1 VFQTKKIVLLLF
13 VTTKLNLFNVLINN
27 VLLMLKNVNRFLLYV
42 GMENLL
48 VLIILAKLN
57 SQIVTL
63 KMDVISKLHSNVLM
77 DLVHQ
82 HLLMDLENKDVNHK

>member
-1 VFQTKKIVLLLF
+1 
-13 VTTKLNLFNVLINN
+13 
-27 VLLMLKNVNRFLLYV
+27 MLKNVNRFLLYV

-82 HLLMDLENKDVNHK
+82 HLLMDLENKDVNLK

>member
-1 VFQTKKIVLLLF
+1 
-13 VTTKLNLFNVLINN
+13 
-27 VLLMLKNVNRFLLYV
+27 MLKNVNRFLLYV